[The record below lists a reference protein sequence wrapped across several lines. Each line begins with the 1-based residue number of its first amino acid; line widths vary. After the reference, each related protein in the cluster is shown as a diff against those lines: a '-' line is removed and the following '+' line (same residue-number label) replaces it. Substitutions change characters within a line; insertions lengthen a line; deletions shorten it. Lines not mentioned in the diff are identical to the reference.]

1 MGDRRMVL
9 GFPPRAPGPRPGW
22 RIWSSRFFA
31 AAAFAC
37 ALGGAA
43 RAGEQ
48 EPGYA
53 LKAGYLAKF
62 TPFVDW
68 PDGAFEGP
76 ASPFRLCIGGPDPFG
91 GAIDRVAG
99 ALRVGD
105 HPVTVVRLPIV
116 AKGAGCHLLFL
127 SASRQQT
134 PRQMLAVVAGRPVLT
149 VADEALDAPG
159 AMVQFVIVENRLR
172 FAIRAEAAQAAGLTL
187 SSKLLALSAQPRE
200 GAK

>member
-1 MGDRRMVL
+1 MVL
-9 GFPPRAPGPRPGW
+9 GFPPSAPVREPGW
-22 RIWSSRFFA
+22 RTWSSWVLTA
-31 AAAFAC
+31 AVFAC
-37 ALGGAA
+37 ALAGVA

-68 PDGAFEGP
+68 PEEAFEAPG
-76 ASPFRLCIGGPDPFG
+76 SPFRLCIGGRDPFG

-99 ALRVGD
+99 ALHVGD
-105 HPVTVVRLPIV
+105 HPVSVIRLPTV

-134 PRQMLAVVAGRPVLT
+134 PQQMLAMVAGKPVLT
-149 VADEALDAPG
+149 VADEELEAPG
-159 AMVQFVIVENRLR
+159 AIVQFVIIDSRLR
-172 FAIRAEAAQAAGLTL
+172 FSIRADVAQAAGLTL

-200 GAK
+200 GGK